1 VSLVSAPEA
10 RRPGLLRDRSGVQRV
25 TNIELF
31 FDLVYVFAVTQLSHY
46 LLGHADVRG
55 ALQAALLLLMVWLVW
70 AYTTWVTNWL
80 DPNRMA
86 VRLLLVALML
96 ASLAMSVSLPRAFE
110 DLGLWVGGA
119 YAVQQIGRTVFMMI
133 ALRGHPLEANFQRI
147 LAWCVASS
155 AFAIAGGL
163 AHGNAR
169 ALLWLGSVCVDLIG
183 GLTGFY
189 TPGLG
194 RSRTSDWT
202 IEGGHFAERCQAF
215 ILIALGESIVII
227 GATMAEKPVT
237 GSNVTAFVVAFAGAV
252 ALWWLYFDQS
262 AEAAAEKITRSDDPG
277 RLGRSAYHLIHPVM
291 VAGIIVSAAADEK
304 VLSDPAVAAST
315 ASAWMILG
323 GPALFL
329 AGHAAFKFVVWR
341 DLSWPRVAGIAVL
354 ALLGLAARAIP
365 ELGLAACAAGVVAAV
380 AASDRLPGPYPAA

>member
-1 VSLVSAPEA
+1 MGAPPQTA
-10 RRPGLLRDRSGVQRV
+10 RLLRDRSVVQRV

-46 LLGHADVRG
+46 LLGHPTVRG
-55 ALQAALLLLMVWLVW
+55 ALQAGLLLAMVWLVW
-70 AYTTWVTNWL
+70 SYTTWVTNWL
-80 DPNRMA
+80 DPERIA
-86 VRLLLVALML
+86 VRLLLVVLML
-96 ASLAMSVSLPRAFE
+96 VSLAMSVSLPRAFE
-110 DLGLWVGGA
+110 DLGLWVGCA
-119 YAVQQIGRTVFMMI
+119 YAVQQIGRTVFMVI
-133 ALRGHPLEANFQRI
+133 ALRGHPLQANFQRI
-147 LAWCVASS
+147 LAWCLASS
-155 AFAIAGGL
+155 AFAVAGGL

-169 ALLWLGSVCVDLIG
+169 ALLWLGAVSVDLIG
-183 GLTGFY
+183 GVVGFY

-227 GATMAEKPVT
+227 GATLTEKPVAAA
-237 GSNVTAFVVAFAGAV
+237 NVTAFVVTFVGSV

-262 AEAAAEKITRSDDPG
+262 AEAAAEKIARSDDPG

-291 VAGIIVSAAADEK
+291 VAGIIVSAAADQK
-304 VLSDPAVAAST
+304 VLSEPGAT
-315 ASAWMILG
+315 AGTATAWMILG

-329 AGHAAFKFVVWR
+329 AGDAAFKMVVWR
-341 DLSWPRVAGIAVL
+341 HLSWPRVAGIAVL
-354 ALLGLAARAIP
+354 ALLGLAAKAIP

-380 AASDRLPGPYPAA
+380 AATDRLPGMQPPA